1 MEVNQTKSTR
11 NQSTAQF
18 TENCIFMGNNR
29 FENGTISVAATTTI
43 KDGMPVVRN
52 VAKANAFSLATS
64 ANLADV
70 VGVTKVGLFDVS
82 LAASTDLNIAVC
94 IKGDIDANGLVLP
107 ATVTLNTVVDT
118 TKILRDVLNGVGLN
132 VVNTTE
138 QTKF

>member
-1 MEVNQTKSTR
+1 MDVNQTKSTR

-29 FENGTISVAATTTI
+29 FENGTISVSATTVI

-52 VAKANAFSLATS
+52 VSKPNAFSLATS
-64 ANLADV
+64 SNLKDI

-82 LAASTDLNIAVC
+82 LVASTDLNIAVC
-94 IKGDIDANGLVLP
+94 TKGDIDANGLVLP

-118 TKILRDVLNGVGLN
+118 TKVLRDVLNNVGLN
-132 VVNTTE
+132 IVNTTE
-138 QTKF
+138 RTKF

>member
-1 MEVNQTKSTR
+1 MNAIQTKSTR

-18 TENCIFMGNNR
+18 EESCIFMGNNR
-29 FENGTISVAATTTI
+29 FEEGTISVAATTVI

-52 VAKANAFSLATS
+52 VAKPGAFSLATS
-64 ANLADV
+64 ANLKDI

-118 TKILRDVLNGVGLN
+118 TKFLRDVLNNVGLN
-132 VVNTTE
+132 IVDTTE

>member
-1 MEVNQTKSTR
+1 MNAIQTKSTR

-18 TENCIFMGNNR
+18 EESCIFMGNNR
-29 FENGTISVAATTTI
+29 FEEGTISVAATTVI

-52 VAKANAFSLATS
+52 VAKPGAFSLATS
-64 ANLADV
+64 ANLKDI

-107 ATVTLNTVVDT
+107 ASVTLNTVVDT
-118 TKILRDVLNGVGLN
+118 TKFLRDVLNNVGLN
-132 VVNTTE
+132 IVDTTE